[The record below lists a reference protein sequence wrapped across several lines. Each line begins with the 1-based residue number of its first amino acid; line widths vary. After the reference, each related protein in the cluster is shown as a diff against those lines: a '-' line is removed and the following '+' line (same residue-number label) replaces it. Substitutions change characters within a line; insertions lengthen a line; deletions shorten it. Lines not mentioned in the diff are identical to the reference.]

1 MTGWRPVGWRRK
13 PKGKR
18 GMERREEARRR
29 GHQRARSQALE
40 IWFGC
45 LDEKEIE
52 IEIEI
57 EIESSLGWE
66 VVHTDQEVHSRVHF
80 DGR

>member
-1 MTGWRPVGWRRK
+1 MIGWRAVGWGRK
-13 PKGKR
+13 RKGKR

-29 GHQRARSQALE
+29 GHPRARSQDLE

-45 LDEKEIE
+45 LDGKEIE
-52 IEIEI
+52 IEIE
-57 EIESSLGWE
+57 SLLSWE
-66 VVHTDQEVHSRVHF
+66 VIHTDQEVHSRAHF